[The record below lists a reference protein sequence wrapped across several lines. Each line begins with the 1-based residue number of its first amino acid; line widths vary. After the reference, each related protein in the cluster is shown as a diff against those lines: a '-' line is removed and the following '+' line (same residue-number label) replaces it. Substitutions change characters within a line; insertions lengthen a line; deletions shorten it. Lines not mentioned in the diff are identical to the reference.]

1 MNNNN
6 NNSGR
11 IQISN
16 GLPPKSYEEPPKIS
30 GNNNKHKN
38 LKNVSSNLLN
48 KTFFSNINIDIIQNN
63 IRHSVWSKSNHKFV
77 IAPQSETQIEII
89 MRSIY
94 LQYSKNLSYNIKEQ
108 IEELN
113 DLVLNQCVPN
123 IMSNIKQYIGYKQ
136 DLNSGPTFMDHPK
149 NVSSAGSKSLVHNLF

>member
-6 NNSGR
+6 YSGR
-11 IQISN
+11 IQISKS
-16 GLPPKSYEEPPKIS
+16 LPPKSYEEPPKMS
-30 GNNNKHKN
+30 GNNKHKN

-48 KTFFSNINIDIIQNN
+48 KTFFSSENIEIIQNN

-113 DLVLNQCVPN
+113 NLVLTECVPN

-149 NVSSAGSKSLVHNLF
+149 NVSSAGSKSLVNNLF